1 MMRVHVPK
9 SGNEKLSSA
18 VHACGSLWNGKGPAD
33 IGDLSSLSQNRHRG
47 LPRTAR
53 HIYESHVRDGD
64 RVVPLAPNAGFLLYW
79 LSGCNV
85 FAGSKAETKD
95 YRYKNQAISCRA
107 ARSVLSSYCASY
119 FPVAPGPWRPV
130 PPMRLFERLAPSV
143 QPQFATSQPYKDHL
157 TTIGLGKDFRRL
169 GSYAPCSA

>member
-85 FAGSKAETKD
+85 FAGSK
-95 YRYKNQAISCRA
+95 
-107 ARSVLSSYCASY
+107 RS
-119 FPVAPGPWRPV
+119 
-130 PPMRLFERLAPSV
+130 EEH
-143 QPQFATSQPYKDHL
+143 TSELQS
-157 TTIGLGKDFRRL
+157 RRDL
-169 GSYAPCSA
+169 VC

>member
-1 MMRVHVPK
+1 DGIRDRNVTGVQTCALPI
-9 SGNEKLSSA
+9 SDRDDGF
-18 VHACGSLWNGKGPAD
+18 D

-95 YRYKNQAISCRA
+95 YRYKN
-107 ARSVLSSYCASY
+107 RS
-119 FPVAPGPWRPV
+119 
-130 PPMRLFERLAPSV
+130 EEH
-143 QPQFATSQPYKDHL
+143 TSELQSRFDL
-157 TTIGLGKDFRRL
+157 V
-169 GSYAPCSA
+169 